1 MRLSTEI
8 KPVLVRTAWDSRS
21 QNPAHVSLH
30 SNRNILTH
38 VTDPG
43 VFKVSGWV

>member
-8 KPVLVRTAWDSRS
+8 KPVLVRTAWDSHS
-21 QNPAHVSLH
+21 QNAAHVSLH

-38 VTDPG
+38 VADPG
-43 VFKVSGWV
+43 VFKASGWV